1 MIEAG
6 RKKLAEQKAM
16 PHMQLH
22 AVKTRLP
29 GTAGGCGKQS
39 GHAFYLIRSHGPSGI
54 FRRMPG
60 IAGPNGNKPRQRLLA
75 AQAAVTQLQENT
87 AAVPSGCGGNPT
99 QTGNIRVAGGG
110 CL

>member
-1 MIEAG
+1 
-6 RKKLAEQKAM
+6 
-16 PHMQLH
+16 
-22 AVKTRLP
+22 
-29 GTAGGCGKQS
+29 
-39 GHAFYLIRSHGPSGI
+39 
-54 FRRMPG
+54 MPG